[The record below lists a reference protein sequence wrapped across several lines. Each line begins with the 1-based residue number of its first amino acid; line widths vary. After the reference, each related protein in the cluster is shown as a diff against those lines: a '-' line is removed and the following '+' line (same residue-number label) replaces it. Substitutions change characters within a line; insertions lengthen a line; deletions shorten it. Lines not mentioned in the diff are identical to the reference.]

1 MAAVE
6 FSLDPRDQEK
16 YKGPEWVLFDRDALD
31 DLAFSELNRYEKQ
44 LGVSIAHL
52 ITREFANG
60 TALGIKGVVWL
71 ARQMAGHEETFAAL
85 DIRTRRV
92 RHRAAGV
99 DAGPPASGSSEPS
112 SETAP

>member
-6 FSLDPRDQEK
+6 FSLDPRDRET
-16 YKGPEWVLFDRDALD
+16 YGGPEWVVFDRDALD
-31 DLAFSELNRYEKQ
+31 DLTFSDLNRYEKQ

-52 ITREFANG
+52 LTGEFAKA

-71 ARQMAGHEETFAAL
+71 ARQMAGQDESFASF

-92 RHRAAGV
+92 RHRAAGA
-99 DAGPPASGSSEPS
+99 DAGPPVSGSSEPS